1 MLFLAAVLFVMLVV
15 VLLTIVMK
23 RQAFCSCDDGG
34 LLLGVATRF
43 AVVAALSRV
52 LLVPAIMKCH
62 SEPFSLCDD

>member
-1 MLFLAAVLFVMLVV
+1 MLFLAAVSAVMLVV
-15 VLLTIVMK
+15 VLG
-23 RQAFCSCDDGG
+23 DGG

-43 AVVAALSRV
+43 AVVAALSCV